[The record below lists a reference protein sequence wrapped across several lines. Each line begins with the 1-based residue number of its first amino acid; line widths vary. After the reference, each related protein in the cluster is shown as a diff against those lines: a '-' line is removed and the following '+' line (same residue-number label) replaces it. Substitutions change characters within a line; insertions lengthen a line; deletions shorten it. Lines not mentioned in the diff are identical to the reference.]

1 MHKQVLKGNKYK
13 FRNIIYS
20 LGASMEKMEQQL
32 RDIGQNRRVFFYE
45 IQFYDKHQQQER
57 KLTWKFVIKF
67 FEHYR
72 SYVVKR
78 KWNYLFKEII
88 VSKIK
93 ELNKLKR
100 QQRFSQEI
108 KTSTEPPHKKK
119 EN

>member
-1 MHKQVLKGNKYK
+1 
-13 FRNIIYS
+13 
-20 LGASMEKMEQQL
+20 
-32 RDIGQNRRVFFYE
+32 
-45 IQFYDKHQQQER
+45 
-57 KLTWKFVIKF
+57 
-67 FEHYR
+67 
-72 SYVVKR
+72 VVKR